1 MKNILKKSYLAI
13 SSELGIYS
21 NLYKDIY
28 FDKKH
33 GIKETQHNFIKA
45 NNLASRFKNSDKFI
59 ISELG
64 FGTGLSFLMTL
75 KLWKETKKPNA
86 KLIYISFESA
96 PLTKIEL
103 NNVYKK
109 VSGVKILFNQLI
121 KKLPILYQSTHRIF
135 FDSENVELILI
146 YDDFNSLKN
155 FKFKADAWFLD
166 GFAPKKNKSAW
177 NSKLFEQIYLS
188 TKFQGTFSTFTSA
201 GHVRRGLS
209 NSGFS
214 VSKVAGF
221 GNKKESLIGIKKPP
235 LSKINKVSSSKKYI
249 GPVAIIGSGISG
261 ASLAYSLRKRNIECF
276 LVDKSSKYASG
287 ASGNKL
293 ALQMPKLTLDNSP
306 YGLLSLEAFTYSRN
320 LAKNLNS
327 IPPSDGLI
335 VLPSRERDQVK
346 YLKLLQNNWPLDLI
360 TNKVDNAKFLENIN
374 YVYMKSSGIL
384 DNKKFIKN
392 LIKDVKFVT
401 NFDVKKVINSK
412 DQHKLLIDDKGNSL
426 KAKTV
431 IWANGYEMKHL
442 SNNVPINSIS
452 GQVTYLKENK
462 AYNNFKLNFSY
473 GHHFSQA
480 FGGYHQIGS
489 SFNRNEDKNYKEIDQ
504 INNLNS
510 IPDFLKKLIK
520 DFKSETKYRV
530 SIRASTKDRMP
541 FFCSLETIINKNT
554 KNEYLLGGMGSWGFV
569 YAPLYAEFLIKSLLN
584 EPLVINSNME
594 RLLGVNRLL

>member
-1 MKNILKKSYLAI
+1 MKNILKKSYLSI

-401 NFDVKKVINSK
+401 NFDVKKVINTK
-412 DQHKLLIDDKGNSL
+412 DQLKLLIDDKGNSL

-431 IWANGYEMKHL
+431 IWANGYEMKNL

-510 IPDFLKKLIK
+510 IPEFLKKLIK

>member
-1 MKNILKKSYLAI
+1 MKNNLKKSELLI
-13 SSELGIYS
+13 SPQLGVYS

-28 FDKKH
+28 FDKYN
-33 GIKETQHNFIKA
+33 GIKETQHNFLKA
-45 NNLASRFKNSDKFI
+45 NNLASRFNKSNKFV

-75 KLWKETKKPNA
+75 KLWKKTKKPNA
-86 KLIYISFESA
+86 KLIFISFESA

-103 NNVYKK
+103 KQVYKYLK
-109 VSGVKILFNQLI
+109 GLKTLSSLLI
-121 KKLPILYQSTHRIF
+121 KKLPSIYQSTHRIF
-135 FDSENVELILI
+135 FEADNVELILI
-146 YDDFNSLKN
+146 YDDFKSLIN
-155 FKFKADAWFLD
+155 FKFKVDAWFLD
-166 GFAPKKNKSAW
+166 GFAPKKNTFAW
-177 NSKLFEQIYLS
+177 NSKLFDQIYLN

-214 VSKVAGF
+214 VSKAVGF
-221 GNKKESLIGIKKPP
+221 GNKKESLIGIKKT
-235 LSKINKVSSSKKYI
+235 SSSEFNKTSGFYDHI

-276 LVDKSSKYASG
+276 VVDKSSKYASG

-335 VLPSRERDQVK
+335 VLPSRQRDQIK

-360 TNKVDNAKFLENIN
+360 SNTVDNAKFLDDMN

-392 LIKDVKFVT
+392 LIKDVKFIA
-401 NFDVKKVINSK
+401 NFDVKKVVNTN
-412 DQHKLLIDDKGNSL
+412 DQLKLLIDEKGNSL
-426 KAKTV
+426 RAKTV
-431 IWANGYEMKHL
+431 IWANGYELKNL
-442 SNNVPINSIS
+442 SDDVPINSIS
-452 GQVTYLKENK
+452 GQVTYLKESK
-462 AYNNFKLNFSY
+462 ANNNLKFNFSY

-510 IPDFLKKLIK
+510 IPEFLKKIIK
-520 DFKSETKYRV
+520 NFNIETKYRV
-530 SIRASTKDRMP
+530 SVRASTKDRMP
-541 FFCSLETIINKNT
+541 FFCSLETVINKNT

-569 YAPLYAEFLIKSLLN
+569 YAPLYAEFLIKSILN

-594 RLLGVNRLL
+594 RLLRVNRLL

>member
-1 MKNILKKSYLAI
+1 MKNILKKSELSI

-33 GIKETQHNFIKA
+33 GIKETQHNLIKA
-45 NNLASRFKNSDKFI
+45 NNLASRFKKSDKFI

-64 FGTGLSFLMTL
+64 FGTGLSFLITL

-103 NNVYKK
+103 NNVCKK
-109 VSGVKILFNQLI
+109 VSGVKTLYNKLI

-135 FDSENVELILI
+135 FSSENVELILI

-166 GFAPKKNKSAW
+166 GFAPRKNKSAW

-188 TKFQGTFSTFTSA
+188 TKFKGTFSTFTSA
-201 GHVRRGLS
+201 GLVRRGLS

-214 VSKVAGF
+214 VSKAVGF
-221 GNKKESLIGIKKPP
+221 GNKKEILIGIKKPSS
-235 LSKINKVSSSKKYI
+235 SKVNKVSSSKRYI

-276 LVDKSSKYASG
+276 VVDKSSKYASG

-320 LAKNLNS
+320 LAENLNS
-327 IPPSDGLI
+327 IPPSNGLI
-335 VLPSRERDQVK
+335 VLPSRERDQIK

-360 TNKVDNAKFLENIN
+360 SNKLDNAKFLENIN

-392 LIKDVKFVT
+392 LIKDVKFVA
-401 NFDVKKVINSK
+401 NFDVKKVINTK
-412 DQHKLLIDDKGNSL
+412 DQLKLLIDDKGNSL

-431 IWANGYEMKHL
+431 IWAIGYEMKNL

-462 AYNNFKLNFSY
+462 AYNNLKLNFSY

-504 INNLNS
+504 INNINS
-510 IPDFLKKLIK
+510 IPEFLKKIIK
-520 DFKSETKYRV
+520 DFNIETKYRV

-541 FFCSLETIINKNT
+541 FFCSLETVKNKNT

-569 YAPLYAEFLIKSLLN
+569 YAPLYAEFLIKNLLN

-594 RLLGVNRLL
+594 CLLGINRLL

>member
-1 MKNILKKSYLAI
+1 MKNILKKSYLSI

-45 NNLASRFKNSDKFI
+45 NNLASRFKKSDKFI

-235 LSKINKVSSSKKYI
+235 SSKINKVSSSKKYI

-276 LVDKSSKYASG
+276 VVDKSSKYASG

-401 NFDVKKVINSK
+401 NFDVKKVINTK
-412 DQHKLLIDDKGNSL
+412 DQLKLLIDDKGNSL

-431 IWANGYEMKHL
+431 IWANGYEMKNL

-510 IPDFLKKLIK
+510 IPEFLKKLIK

>member
-1 MKNILKKSYLAI
+1 MKNILKKSDLSI
-13 SSELGIYS
+13 SSEFGIYS

-45 NNLASRFKNSDKFI
+45 NNLASRFKKSDKFI

-135 FDSENVELILI
+135 FASENVELILI

-188 TKFQGTFSTFTSA
+188 TKFTGTFSTFTSA

-276 LVDKSSKYASG
+276 VVDKSSKYASG

-401 NFDVKKVINSK
+401 NFDVKKVINTK
-412 DQHKLLIDDKGNSL
+412 DQLKLLIDDKGNSL

-431 IWANGYEMKHL
+431 IWANGYEMKNL

-462 AYNNFKLNFSY
+462 LYNNFKLNFSY

-510 IPDFLKKLIK
+510 IPEFLKKIIK
-520 DFKSETKYRV
+520 DFNIETKYRV

-541 FFCSLETIINKNT
+541 FFCSLETVINKNT

>member
-1 MKNILKKSYLAI
+1 MKNILKKSDLSI
-13 SSELGIYS
+13 SPELGIYS

-45 NNLASRFKNSDKFI
+45 NNLASRFKKSDKFI

-214 VSKVAGF
+214 VSKVVGF
-221 GNKKESLIGIKKPP
+221 GNKKESLIGIKKP
-235 LSKINKVSSSKKYI
+235 LSSKINKVSSSKKYI

-261 ASLAYSLRKRNIECF
+261 ASLSL
-276 LVDKSSKYASG
+276 
-287 ASGNKL
+287 
-293 ALQMPKLTLDNSP
+293 
-306 YGLLSLEAFTYSRN
+306 
-320 LAKNLNS
+320 
-327 IPPSDGLI
+327 
-335 VLPSRERDQVK
+335 
-346 YLKLLQNNWPLDLI
+346 
-360 TNKVDNAKFLENIN
+360 
-374 YVYMKSSGIL
+374 
-384 DNKKFIKN
+384 FIK
-392 LIKDVKFVT
+392 
-401 NFDVKKVINSK
+401 KK
-412 DQHKLLIDDKGNSL
+412 
-426 KAKTV
+426 
-431 IWANGYEMKHL
+431 
-442 SNNVPINSIS
+442 
-452 GQVTYLKENK
+452 
-462 AYNNFKLNFSY
+462 
-473 GHHFSQA
+473 
-480 FGGYHQIGS
+480 
-489 SFNRNEDKNYKEIDQ
+489 
-504 INNLNS
+504 
-510 IPDFLKKLIK
+510 
-520 DFKSETKYRV
+520 KYR
-530 SIRASTKDRMP
+530 M
-541 FFCSLETIINKNT
+541 FCS
-554 KNEYLLGGMGSWGFV
+554 
-569 YAPLYAEFLIKSLLN
+569 
-584 EPLVINSNME
+584 
-594 RLLGVNRLL
+594 R

>member
-1 MKNILKKSYLAI
+1 MKNYLKKSQLLI
-13 SSELGIYS
+13 STELGIYS

-28 FDKKH
+28 FDKYH
-33 GIKETQHNFIKA
+33 GKKETQHNFLKA
-45 NNLASRFKNSDKFI
+45 NSLASRFKKSNEFI

-75 KLWKETKKPNA
+75 KLWKKTKKPNA
-86 KLIYISFESA
+86 KLIFISFESA
-96 PLTKIEL
+96 PLTKTEL
-103 NNVYKK
+103 KKVYKY
-109 VSGVKILFNQLI
+109 VKGLKTLSSQLI
-121 KKLPILYQSTHRIF
+121 KKLPSIYQSTHRIF
-135 FDSENVELILI
+135 FEGDNVELILI
-146 YDDFNSLKN
+146 YDDFNSIKN

-166 GFAPKKNKSAW
+166 GFAPQKNTSAW
-177 NSKLFEQIYLS
+177 NSKLFEQIYFA
-188 TKFQGTFSTFTSA
+188 TNFQGTFSTFTAA

-214 VSKVAGF
+214 VSKVVGF
-221 GNKKESLIGIKKPP
+221 GSKKESLIGIKKT
-235 LSKINKVSSSKKYI
+235 LSSEINKASSFNNHI

-261 ASLAYSLRKRNIECF
+261 ASLAYSLRKRNLECF
-276 LVDKSSKYASG
+276 VVDKSSKYASG

-293 ALQMPKLTLDNSP
+293 AIQMPKLTLDNSP

-327 IPPSDGLI
+327 IPSSDGLI
-335 VLPSRERDQVK
+335 VLPSRERDLIK
-346 YLKLLQNNWPLDLI
+346 YIELLQNNWPIDLI
-360 TNKVDNAKFLENIN
+360 SNKVDNAKFLENIN

-392 LIKDVKFVT
+392 LIKDVKFVA
-401 NFDVKKVINSK
+401 NFDVKKVINTK
-412 DQHKLLIDDKGNSL
+412 DQLKLLIDDKGNSL

-431 IWANGYEMKHL
+431 IWANGYEMKNL
-442 SNNVPINSIS
+442 SNNIPINSIS

-462 AYNNFKLNFSY
+462 AYKNFKLNFSY

-510 IPDFLKKLIK
+510 IPEFLKKIIK
-520 DFKSETKYRV
+520 NFNSETKYRV
-530 SIRASTKDRMP
+530 SVRASTKDRMP
-541 FFCSLETIINKNT
+541 FFCSLETVINENT

-594 RLLGVNRLL
+594 RLLGVSRLL

>member
-1 MKNILKKSYLAI
+1 MKNNLKKSNLII
-13 SSELGIYS
+13 SPKLGIYS

-28 FDKKH
+28 FDKYN
-33 GIKETQHNFIKA
+33 GIKETQHNFLKA
-45 NNLASRFKNSDKFI
+45 NNLASRFKKSDKFF

-64 FGTGLSFLMTL
+64 FGTGLSFLLTL

-86 KLIYISFESA
+86 KLIFISFESA

-103 NNVYKK
+103 KQVYKY
-109 VSGVKILFNQLI
+109 VKGLKTLSSKLI
-121 KKLPILYQSTHRIF
+121 KKLPSIYQSTHRIYF
-135 FDSENVELILI
+135 ESDNVELILI
-146 YDDFNSLKN
+146 YDNFNCLDS
-155 FKFKADAWFLD
+155 FKFYADAWFLD
-166 GFAPKKNKSAW
+166 GFAPKKNTSAW
-177 NSKLFEQIYLS
+177 NSKLFEQIYS
-188 TKFQGTFSTFTSA
+188 KTNFQGTFSTFTAA

-209 NSGFS
+209 NSGFY
-214 VSKVAGF
+214 VSKVVGF
-221 GNKKESLIGIKKPP
+221 GNKKENLVGIKKT
-235 LSKINKVSSSKKYI
+235 LSSEIIKASSFNNDI

-276 LVDKSSKYASG
+276 VVEKSSKYANG

-327 IPPSDGLI
+327 IPHSDGLI
-335 VLPSRERDQVK
+335 VLPSRERDHFK

-360 TNKVDNAKFLENIN
+360 SNKIENANFLKNVN

-392 LIKDVKFVT
+392 LIKDVKFVA
-401 NFDVKKVINSK
+401 NFDVKKVINTK
-412 DQHKLLIDDKGNSL
+412 DQLKLLINDKGNIL

-431 IWANGYEMKHL
+431 IWANGYEMKNL
-442 SNNVPINSIS
+442 SNNLPINSIS

-504 INNLNS
+504 INNLNT
-510 IPDFLKKLIK
+510 IPDFLKKMIK
-520 DFKSETKYRV
+520 DFNYQTKYRV
-530 SIRASTKDRMP
+530 GVRASTKDRMP
-541 FFCSLETIINKNT
+541 FFCSLETVTNKNI

-569 YAPLYAEFLIKSLLN
+569 YAPLYAEFLIKGLLG
-584 EPLVINSNME
+584 EPLIINSNLE
-594 RLLGVNRLL
+594 RLLGIDRLL

>member
-109 VSGVKILFNQLI
+109 VSGVKLLFNQLI

-401 NFDVKKVINSK
+401 NFDVKKVINTK

-510 IPDFLKKLIK
+510 IPEFLKKLIK

>member
-1 MKNILKKSYLAI
+1 MKNNLKKSELLI
-13 SSELGIYS
+13 SPQLGVYS

-28 FDKKH
+28 FNKNN
-33 GIKETQHNFIKA
+33 GIKETQHNFLKA
-45 NNLASRFKNSDKFI
+45 NNLAYRFKKSDKFV

-75 KLWKETKKPNA
+75 KLWKKTKKPNA
-86 KLIYISFESA
+86 KLIFISFESA

-103 NNVYKK
+103 KQVYKNVK
-109 VSGVKILFNQLI
+109 GLKILSSQLI
-121 KKLPILYQSTHRIF
+121 KKLPIIYQSTHRIF
-135 FDSENVELILI
+135 FEEDNVELILI
-146 YDDFNSLKN
+146 YDDFNSLIN
-155 FKFKADAWFLD
+155 FKFSVDAWFLD
-166 GFAPKKNKSAW
+166 GFAPKKNMSAW
-177 NSKLFEQIYLS
+177 NSKLFEKIYF
-188 TKFQGTFSTFTSA
+188 TTNFQGTFSTFTAA

-209 NSGFS
+209 DSGFF
-214 VSKVAGF
+214 VSKVVGF
-221 GNKKESLIGIKKPP
+221 GNKKESLVGIKKT
-235 LSKINKVSSSKKYI
+235 LSSEIKKALSFNNHI

-276 LVDKSSKYASG
+276 VVDKSSKYASG

-327 IPPSDGLI
+327 IPLSDGLI

-346 YLKLLQNNWPLDLI
+346 YSKLLQNNWPLDLI
-360 TNKVDNAKFLENIN
+360 SNKVDNANFLENIN

-392 LIKDVKFVT
+392 LIKDVKFIPKF
-401 NFDVKKVINSK
+401 NVKKIINTK
-412 DQHKLLIDDKGNSL
+412 DQFKLLIDDKGNNL

-431 IWANGYEMKHL
+431 IWANGYEMKNL
-442 SNNVPINSIS
+442 GKNIPINSIS
-452 GQVTYLKENK
+452 GQVNYLKQNK
-462 AYNNFKLNFSY
+462 VSGNLKLNFSY

-480 FGGYHQIGS
+480 FEGYHQIGS
-489 SFNRNEDKNYKEIDQ
+489 SFNRNENIDFREMDEIKNFR
-504 INNLNS
+504 S
-510 IPDFLKKLIK
+510 IPDFLKKMIQDVK
-520 DFKSETKYRV
+520 IEKKYRV
-530 SIRASTKDRMP
+530 SVRASTKDRMP
-541 FFCSLETIINKNT
+541 FFCSLETLINKNT

-584 EPLVINSNME
+584 EPLVINSNTE

>member
-109 VSGVKILFNQLI
+109 VSGVKLLFNQLI

-401 NFDVKKVINSK
+401 NFDVKKVINTK

>member
-1 MKNILKKSYLAI
+1 MKNILKKSDLSI

-401 NFDVKKVINSK
+401 NFDVKKVINTK

-431 IWANGYEMKHL
+431 IWANGYEMKNL

-510 IPDFLKKLIK
+510 IPEFLKKLIK

>member
-1 MKNILKKSYLAI
+1 MKNILKKSYLSI
-13 SSELGIYS
+13 SSELGVYS

-45 NNLASRFKNSDKFI
+45 NNLASRFKNSNKFI

-109 VSGVKILFNQLI
+109 VCGVKILFNQLI

-188 TKFQGTFSTFTSA
+188 TKFKGTFSTFTSA

-214 VSKVAGF
+214 VSKVVGF

-235 LSKINKVSSSKKYI
+235 SNKINKVSNSKEYI

-276 LVDKSSKYASG
+276 VVDKSSKYASG

-360 TNKVDNAKFLENIN
+360 SNKVDNAEFLENIN

-392 LIKDVKFVT
+392 LIKGVKFVA
-401 NFDVKKVINSK
+401 NFDVKKVINTK
-412 DQHKLLIDDKGNSL
+412 DKLKLLIDDKGNSL

-431 IWANGYEMKHL
+431 IWANGYEMKNL

-510 IPDFLKKLIK
+510 IPEFLKKIFK
-520 DFKSETKYRV
+520 DFKSESKYRV

-541 FFCSLETIINKNT
+541 FFCSLETVINKNI

-584 EPLVINSNME
+584 EPLVINSNIE

>member
-401 NFDVKKVINSK
+401 NFDVKKVINTK
-412 DQHKLLIDDKGNSL
+412 DQLKLLIDDKGNSL

-510 IPDFLKKLIK
+510 IPEFLKKLIK

>member
-1 MKNILKKSYLAI
+1 MKNILKKSDLSI
-13 SSELGIYS
+13 SYELGIYS

-45 NNLASRFKNSDKFI
+45 NNLASRFKKSDKFI

-109 VSGVKILFNQLI
+109 VSGVKKLFNQLI

-188 TKFQGTFSTFTSA
+188 TKFTGTFSTFTSA

-235 LSKINKVSSSKKYI
+235 SSKINKVSSSKKYI

-276 LVDKSSKYASG
+276 VVDKSSKYASG

-392 LIKDVKFVT
+392 LIKDVKFVA
-401 NFDVKKVINSK
+401 NFDVKKIINTK
-412 DQHKLLIDDKGNSL
+412 DQLKLLIDDKGNSL

-431 IWANGYEMKHL
+431 IWANGYEMKNL

-510 IPDFLKKLIK
+510 IPEFLKKIIK
-520 DFKSETKYRV
+520 DFNSETKYRV
-530 SIRASTKDRMP
+530 SVRASTKDRMP
-541 FFCSLETIINKNT
+541 FFCSLETVINKKS

>member
-1 MKNILKKSYLAI
+1 MKNILKKSYLSI

-401 NFDVKKVINSK
+401 NFDVKKVINTK

-431 IWANGYEMKHL
+431 IWANGYEMKNL

-510 IPDFLKKLIK
+510 IPEFLKKLIK

>member
-1 MKNILKKSYLAI
+1 MKNILKKSYLSI

-45 NNLASRFKNSDKFI
+45 NNLDSRFKNSDKFI

-360 TNKVDNAKFLENIN
+360 TNKLDNAKFLENIN

-392 LIKDVKFVT
+392 LIKDVKFVS
-401 NFDVKKVINSK
+401 NFDVKKVINFK

-510 IPDFLKKLIK
+510 IPDFLKKFIK

-541 FFCSLETIINKNT
+541 FFCSLGTIINKNT

>member
-1 MKNILKKSYLAI
+1 MKNILKKSYLSI

-45 NNLASRFKNSDKFI
+45 NNLASRFKKSDKFI

-188 TKFQGTFSTFTSA
+188 TKFKGTFSTFTSA
-201 GHVRRGLS
+201 GYVRRGLS

-214 VSKVAGF
+214 VSKVVGF
-221 GNKKESLIGIKKPP
+221 GNKKESLIGIKKP
-235 LSKINKVSSSKKYI
+235 LSSKINKVSSSKKYI

-276 LVDKSSKYASG
+276 VVDKSSKYASG

-360 TNKVDNAKFLENIN
+360 SNKVDNAKFLENIN

-392 LIKDVKFVT
+392 LIKDVKFVA
-401 NFDVKKVINSK
+401 NFDVKKVINTK
-412 DQHKLLIDDKGNSL
+412 DQLKILIDDKGNSL

-431 IWANGYEMKHL
+431 IWANGYEMKNL

-510 IPDFLKKLIK
+510 IPEFLKKIIK
-520 DFKSETKYRV
+520 DFNSETKYRV

-541 FFCSLETIINKNT
+541 FFCSLETLINKNT

>member
-1 MKNILKKSYLAI
+1 MKNILKKSYLSI

-221 GNKKESLIGIKKPP
+221 GNKKESLIGKKKPP

-401 NFDVKKVINSK
+401 NFDVKKVINTK

-431 IWANGYEMKHL
+431 IWANGYEMKYL

-510 IPDFLKKLIK
+510 IPEFLKKLIK

>member
-166 GFAPKKNKSAW
+166 GFSPKKNKSAW

-188 TKFQGTFSTFTSA
+188 TKFEGTFSTFTSA
-201 GHVRRGLS
+201 GYVRRGLS

-214 VSKVAGF
+214 VSKVVGF
-221 GNKKESLIGIKKPP
+221 GNKKESLIGIKKP
-235 LSKINKVSSSKKYI
+235 LSSIVNKVLSSKKYI
-249 GPVAIIGSGISG
+249 GPIAIIGSGISG

-327 IPPSDGLI
+327 IPPSNGLI
-335 VLPSRERDQVK
+335 VLHSRERDQVK

-401 NFDVKKVINSK
+401 NFDVKKVINTK

-431 IWANGYEMKHL
+431 IWANGYEMKNL
-442 SNNVPINSIS
+442 SNNIPINSIS

-510 IPDFLKKLIK
+510 IPEFLKKIIK
-520 DFKSETKYRV
+520 NFNSETKYRV
-530 SIRASTKDRMP
+530 GIRASTKDRMP
-541 FFCSLETIINKNT
+541 FFCSLETVINKNT

>member
-1 MKNILKKSYLAI
+1 MKNILKKSDLSI

-45 NNLASRFKNSDKFI
+45 NNLASRFKKSDKFI

-360 TNKVDNAKFLENIN
+360 SNKVDNAKFLENIN

-401 NFDVKKVINSK
+401 NFDVKKVINTK
-412 DQHKLLIDDKGNSL
+412 DQLKLLIDDKGNSL

-431 IWANGYEMKHL
+431 IWANGYEMKNL

-510 IPDFLKKLIK
+510 IPEFLKKIIK
-520 DFKSETKYRV
+520 DFNSETKYRV

-541 FFCSLETIINKNT
+541 FFCSLETVINKNT

>member
-1 MKNILKKSYLAI
+1 MS
-13 SSELGIYS
+13 
-21 NLYKDIY
+21 
-28 FDKKH
+28 
-33 GIKETQHNFIKA
+33 
-45 NNLASRFKNSDKFI
+45 
-59 ISELG
+59 
-64 FGTGLSFLMTL
+64 
-75 KLWKETKKPNA
+75 
-86 KLIYISFESA
+86 
-96 PLTKIEL
+96 KI
-103 NNVYKK
+103 V
-109 VSGVKILFNQLI
+109 
-121 KKLPILYQSTHRIF
+121 
-135 FDSENVELILI
+135 
-146 YDDFNSLKN
+146 
-155 FKFKADAWFLD
+155 
-166 GFAPKKNKSAW
+166 
-177 NSKLFEQIYLS
+177 
-188 TKFQGTFSTFTSA
+188 
-201 GHVRRGLS
+201 
-209 NSGFS
+209 
-214 VSKVAGF
+214 GF
-221 GNKKESLIGIKKPP
+221 GNKKESLIGIKKP
-235 LSKINKVSSSKKYI
+235 LSSKINKLSTSKKYI

-276 LVDKSSKYASG
+276 VVDKSSKYASG

-360 TNKVDNAKFLENIN
+360 SNKADNAKFLENIN

-384 DNKKFIKN
+384 NNKKFIKN
-392 LIKDVKFVT
+392 LIKDVKFVA
-401 NFDVKKVINSK
+401 NFNVKKVINTK
-412 DQHKLLIDDKGNSL
+412 DQLKLLIDDKGNSL

-431 IWANGYEMKHL
+431 IWASGYEMKNL

-510 IPDFLKKLIK
+510 IPEFLKKLIK

-530 SIRASTKDRMP
+530 SISASTKDRMP

-569 YAPLYAEFLIKSLLN
+569 YAPLYAEFLIKTLLN

>member
-401 NFDVKKVINSK
+401 NFDVKKVINTK

-510 IPDFLKKLIK
+510 IPEFLKKLIK
-520 DFKSETKYRV
+520 DFKNETKYRV
-530 SIRASTKDRMP
+530 SVRASTKDRMP
-541 FFCSLETIINKNT
+541 FFCSLQTVTNKNT